1 MKIIL
6 IKIIFLSF
14 FISRAFANEDISKL
28 NSLYLNGV
36 LDQDTYFQSIN
47 NLGIDTSNEIFQNL
61 FELFS
66 DNVLD
71 IKSYEG
77 SLENLISVSSNIK
90 DNSNQVEHIP
100 KKSTINSKIYKLTN
114 CAGRSDLCKI
124 FNGMIVNFTIEE
136 NEVKLDNSVFDEF
149 LADPEMVKIQNIKT
163 FRKKDDFDIVIS
175 ILHIRGILIDFVF
188 GGVMKDNQ
196 FEMMDATVRGDGKE
210 LLSTDLEEI

>member
-1 MKIIL
+1 MKKFLFKTIL
-6 IKIIFLSF
+6 VTL
-14 FISRAFANEDISKL
+14 FISKAFANENISKL

-36 LDQDTYFQSIN
+36 LDKDTYFQSIN

-71 IKSYEG
+71 INSYEG

-90 DNSNQVEHIP
+90 DNSNQVENIP
-100 KKSTINSKIYKLTN
+100 KKSTINSKFYKITN
-114 CAGRSDLCKI
+114 CTGRSDLCKM

-175 ILHIRGILIDFVF
+175 ILHIRGILVDFVF

-210 LLSTDLEEI
+210 MLSTDLEEI